1 MTAPPQ
7 TYATQRRRTYLIGRA
22 RPQALIGRNRETG
35 EILIIVVGAFLG
47 MMSGLLIPMLT
58 FRIVGLVGFPML
70 ALSAVYM
77 PYRGRTFYR
86 WFEVSRSFRRTLRRG
101 ARYRS
106 GAPEAGVTLDG
117 REIEIGTPPGVGR
130 VKWLAAAFGP
140 DEIAVLLHPDR
151 RAITAAIEIE
161 GPGVGLR
168 DSEDQEAL
176 VERFGT
182 LLKHVANGDGHVTRL
197 QMLARTLPADPDAHA
212 NDVRERG
219 DTAAPGWIQD
229 SYDQLQS
236 MVSTSSEQHRA
247 YLVACMV
254 HSREL
259 GHEAQTV
266 AKAARTA
273 PGQYGGASLPQ
284 ARGGLRGGP
293 IAKARGKMSQ
303 DEALAVIMA
312 RELTDICARLT
323 EADIRVR
330 QPLGEARLA
339 SLVHSMYDPDHPID
353 HIQAMSQRN
362 AWPAE
367 LDARQPTYLQ
377 AKTRESDTREPW
389 CHATAWVKEWP
400 MTPVGVNFLA
410 PLLVHTPDVIRTVA
424 VCMDLEPTEV
434 AIERMLTEKTNDAA
448 EASRAAKMNRTVDP
462 RDVAAHSRI
471 DQRGDDLASGAAGVN
486 LVGYLTVSSPNPE
499 ALARDKRTIRASAG
513 KSYLKLEWCD
523 REHHRA
529 FVNTLPFATGIRR

>member
-1 MTAPPQ
+1 MT
-7 TYATQRRRTYLIGRA
+7 TQSHTMTPRRTYLIGRA
-22 RPQALIGRNRETG
+22 RPNAIVGKNRETG
-35 EILIIVVGAFLG
+35 EIALIIVGAFLG
-47 MMSGLLIPMLT
+47 MMSGLLVPVLSL
-58 FRIVGLVGFPML
+58 RIVCLVGFPML
-70 ALSAVYM
+70 ALAIVYV
-77 PYRGRTFYR
+77 PYKGRTFYK
-86 WFEVSRSFRRTLRRG
+86 WFEINRSFKRSLRRG
-101 ARYRS
+101 TAYRS
-106 GAPEAGVTLDG
+106 SAMEAGVSSDG
-117 REIEIGTPPGVGR
+117 REVEIGPPPGIGR
-130 VKWLAAAFGP
+130 ISWLAAPFGP
-140 DEIAVLLHPDR
+140 DEIAVLLHADR
-151 RAITAAIEIE
+151 RTVTAAIEIE

-176 VERFGT
+176 VDRFGT
-182 LLKHVANGDGHVTRL
+182 LLKHVANGDGFVTRL

-212 NDVRERG
+212 KDVAQRG
-219 DTAAPGWIQD
+219 DKASPGWLQD

-247 YLVACMV
+247 YLVACM
-254 HSREL
+254 HYSREL
-259 GHEAQTV
+259 AAEAN
-266 AKAARTA
+266 AIARAAR
-273 PGQYGGASLPQ
+273 PHGGRKLDRDA
-284 ARGGLRGGP
+284 GLA
-293 IAKARGKMSQ
+293 I
-303 DEALAVIMA
+303 VMA
-312 RELTDICARLT
+312 RELTDICARLA

-330 QPLGEARLA
+330 QPLGQSRLA

-353 HIQAMSQRN
+353 HIQAMTKRN

-367 LDARQPTYLQ
+367 LDAVEPTFLQ
-377 AKTRESDTREPW
+377 AKTRESTTRAPW

-434 AIERMLTEKTNDAA
+434 AIERMLTEKTNDDA
-448 EASRAAKMNRTVDP
+448 EASRQAKMNRTVDP
-462 RDVAAHSRI
+462 RDIAAHGRL
-471 DQRGDDLASGAAGVN
+471 DQRGEDLASGAAGVN
-486 LVGYLTVSSPNPE
+486 LVGYITVSSRSPE

>member
-1 MTAPPQ
+1 MTTSTHLAAP
-7 TYATQRRRTYLIGRA
+7 RRTYMIGRA
-22 RPQALIGRNRETG
+22 RPNAIVGKNRETG
-35 EILIIVVGAFLG
+35 EIALIVVGAFLG
-47 MMSGLLIPMLT
+47 MMSGLLIPVLSA
-58 FRIVGLVGFPML
+58 RIPALVGFPML
-70 ALSAVYM
+70 ALAAVYV

-86 WFEVSRSFRRTLRRG
+86 WFEIDRSFRRLLRSG
-101 ARYRS
+101 ATYRS
-106 GAPEAGVTLDG
+106 GAAEAGVRLSGHEVDVVP
-117 REIEIGTPPGVGR
+117 PPGVGR
-130 VKWLAAAFGP
+130 ITWLSAPFGP
-140 DEIAVLLHPDR
+140 DELAVLLHADR
-151 RAITAAIEIE
+151 RTVTAAIEIE

-176 VERFGT
+176 VDRFGV
-182 LLKHVANGDGHVTRL
+182 LLKHVANGDGFVTRL

-212 NDVRERG
+212 KDVAVRG
-219 DTAAPGWIQD
+219 DDRAAGWLQE
-229 SYDQLQS
+229 SYDELQS

-247 YLVACMV
+247 YLVACM
-254 HSREL
+254 HYGREL
-259 GHEAQTV
+259 AAESAAI
-266 AKAARTA
+266 AKAARTSA
-273 PGQYGGASLPQ
+273 GGG
-284 ARGGLRGGP
+284 RRMT
-293 IAKARGKMSQ
+293 K
-303 DEALAVIMA
+303 DEGLAVVMA
-312 RELTDICARLT
+312 RELTDICARLA

-330 QPLGEARLA
+330 QPLGQARLA

-353 HIQAMSQRN
+353 HIQAMSKRN

-367 LDARQPTYLQ
+367 LDAREATYMQ
-377 AKTRESDTREPW
+377 AKTRESATRAPW

-424 VCMDLEPTEV
+424 VAMDLEPTEL

-462 RDVAAHSRI
+462 RDIAAHGRV

-486 LVGYLTVSSPNPE
+486 LVGWITVSSRNPE
-499 ALARDKRTIRASAG
+499 ALARDRRTIRASAG
-513 KSYLKLEWCD
+513 KAYLKLEWCD

>member
-1 MTAPPQ
+1 MTQSHAITP
-7 TYATQRRRTYLIGRA
+7 RRTYLIGRA
-22 RPQALIGRNRETG
+22 RPNAVIGKNRETG
-35 EILIIVVGAFLG
+35 EIALIVVGAFLG
-47 MMSGLLIPMLT
+47 MMSGLLVPMLT
-58 FRIVGLVGFPML
+58 LRIVALVGFPML
-70 ALSAVYM
+70 ALAAVYV
-77 PYRGRTFYR
+77 PYKHRTFYK
-86 WFEVSRSFRRTLRRG
+86 WFEINRSFKRTVRTN
-101 ARYRS
+101 AVYRS
-106 GAPEAGVTLDG
+106 GATEAGTHLDG
-117 REIEIGTPPGVGR
+117 REVEIGPPPGIGR
-130 VKWLAAAFGP
+130 ISWLSAPFGP
-140 DEIAVLLHPDR
+140 DEIAVLLHADR
-151 RAITAAIEIE
+151 RTVTAAIEIE

-176 VERFGT
+176 VDRFGT
-182 LLKHVANGDGHVTRL
+182 LLKHVANGDGFVTRL

-212 NDVRERG
+212 KDVAQRG
-219 DTAAPGWIQD
+219 DAHSPEWLRD

-247 YLVACMV
+247 YLVACM
-254 HSREL
+254 HYTREL
-259 GHEAQTV
+259 AAEAQ
-266 AKAARTA
+266 AMARAARASTT
-273 PGQYGGASLPQ
+273 GGRFRRLDKDA
-284 ARGGLRGGP
+284 G
-293 IAKARGKMSQ
+293 
-303 DEALAVIMA
+303 LAVVMA
-312 RELTDICARLT
+312 RELTDICARLA

-330 QPLGEARLA
+330 QPLGQSRLA

-353 HIQAMSQRN
+353 HIQAMTKRN

-367 LDARQPTYLQ
+367 LDAMEPTYLQ
-377 AKTRESDTREPW
+377 AKTRESSTRAPW

-424 VCMDLEPTEV
+424 VTMDLEPTEV

-448 EASRAAKMNRTVDP
+448 DASRAAKMNRTVDP
-462 RDVAAHSRI
+462 RDVAAHGRL
-471 DQRGDDLASGAAGVN
+471 DQRGEDLASGAAGVN
-486 LVGYLTVSSPNPE
+486 LVGYITVSSRSPE

>member
-1 MTAPPQ
+1 MT
-7 TYATQRRRTYLIGRA
+7 TQSHPITPRRTYLIGRA
-22 RPQALIGRNRETG
+22 RPNAIIGKNRETG
-35 EILIIVVGAFLG
+35 EIALIIAGAFVG
-47 MMSGLLIPMLT
+47 MMCGLLVPVLSL
-58 FRIVGLVGFPML
+58 RIVLLAGFPML
-70 ALSAVYM
+70 ALAAVYV

-86 WFEVSRSFRRTLRRG
+86 WYEVNRSYKRVLRKG
-101 ARYRS
+101 TTYRS
-106 GAPEAGVTLDG
+106 AAMEAGTRLDG
-117 REIEIGTPPGVGR
+117 REVEIGPPPGIGR
-130 VKWLAAAFGP
+130 INWLSAPFGP
-140 DEIAVLLHPDR
+140 DEIAVLLHADR
-151 RAITAAIEIE
+151 RTVTAAIEIE

-176 VERFGT
+176 VDRFGT
-182 LLKHVANGDGHVTRL
+182 LLKHVANGDGFVTRI

-212 NDVRERG
+212 KDVAQRG
-219 DTAAPGWIQD
+219 DPHAPRWLLD
-229 SYDQLQS
+229 SYDQLLS

-247 YLVACMV
+247 YLVACM
-254 HSREL
+254 HYTREL
-259 GHEAQTV
+259 AAEAH
-266 AKAARTA
+266 AIARATRHA
-273 PGQYGGASLPQ
+273 GGRRQRLDKDA
-284 ARGGLRGGP
+284 G
-293 IAKARGKMSQ
+293 
-303 DEALAVIMA
+303 LAVVMA
-312 RELTDICARLT
+312 RELTDICARLA

-330 QPLGEARLA
+330 QPLGQSRLA

-353 HIQAMSQRN
+353 HIQAMSKRN

-367 LDARQPTYLQ
+367 LDAVEPTYLQ
-377 AKTRESDTREPW
+377 AKTRESTTRAPW

-424 VCMDLEPTEV
+424 VTMDLEPTEV
-434 AIERMLTEKTNDAA
+434 AIERMLTEKTNDEA

-462 RDVAAHSRI
+462 RDIAAHGRL
-471 DQRGDDLASGAAGVN
+471 DQRGEDLASGAAGVN
-486 LVGYLTVSSPNPE
+486 LVGYITVSSRSPE

>member
-1 MTAPPQ
+1 MTIEAQSHPIAP
-7 TYATQRRRTYLIGRA
+7 RRTYLIGRA
-22 RPQALIGRNRETG
+22 RPNAIVGKNRETG
-35 EILIIVVGAFLG
+35 EIALIIAGGFVG
-47 MMSGLLIPMLT
+47 MMCGLLVPVLML
-58 FRIVGLVGFPML
+58 RIVTLVGFPML
-70 ALSAVYM
+70 ALGIVYV

-86 WFEVSRSFRRTLRRG
+86 WFEINRSYRRILRRG
-101 ARYRS
+101 ATYRS
-106 GAPEAGVTLDG
+106 AAAEAGTQFDG
-117 REIEIGTPPGVGR
+117 REVEIGPPPGIGHIN
-130 VKWLAAAFGP
+130 WLAAPFGP
-140 DEIAVLLHPDR
+140 DEIAVLLHADR
-151 RAITAAIEIE
+151 RTVTAAIEIE

-176 VERFGT
+176 VDRFGT
-182 LLKHVANGDGHVTRL
+182 LLKHVANGDGFVTRL

-212 NDVRERG
+212 KDVERRG
-219 DTAAPGWIQD
+219 DQSSPDWLKD

-247 YLVACMV
+247 YLVACM
-254 HSREL
+254 HYTREL
-259 GHEAQTV
+259 ASEGQAM
-266 AKAARTA
+266 AR
-273 PGQYGGASLPQ
+273 AS
-284 ARGGLRGGP
+284 RHS
-293 IAKARGKMSQ
+293 GKRI
-303 DEALAVIMA
+303 DRDAGLAVVMA

-330 QPLGEARLA
+330 QPLGQSRLA

-367 LDARQPTYLQ
+367 LDAMEPTYLQ
-377 AKTRESDTREPW
+377 AKTRESVTRTPW
-389 CHATAWVKEWP
+389 CHSTAWVKEWP

-424 VCMDLEPTEV
+424 VCMDLEPTEL
-434 AIERMLTEKTNDAA
+434 AIERMLTEKTNDEA
-448 EASRAAKMNRTVDP
+448 EASRQAKMNRTVDP
-462 RDVAAHSRI
+462 RDIAAHGRL
-471 DQRGDDLASGAAGVN
+471 DQRGEDLASGAAGVN
-486 LVGYLTVSSPNPE
+486 LVGYITVSSRSPE

>member
-1 MTAPPQ
+1 MTAPPN
-7 TYATQRRRTYLIGRA
+7 TLTRRRTYLIGRG
-22 RPQALIGRNRETG
+22 RPQAIVGRNRETG
-35 EILIIVVGAFLG
+35 EIALIVVGAFLG
-47 MMSGLLIPMLT
+47 MISGLVIPNLT
-58 FRIVGLVGFPML
+58 LRIVGLAGFPLL

-86 WFEVSRSFRRTLRRG
+86 WFEITRSFRRTQRHG
-101 ARYRS
+101 ATYRS
-106 GAPEAGVTLDG
+106 GAPEAGITLDG
-117 REIEIGTPPGVGR
+117 REAEVGAPHGVGR
-130 VKWLAAAFGP
+130 VRWLAAAFGP
-140 DEIAVLLHPDR
+140 DELAVLLHTDR
-151 RAITAAIEIE
+151 KTITAAIEIE

-219 DTAAPGWIQD
+219 NDGSPPWIQD
-229 SYDQLQS
+229 SYEQLAS

-247 YLVACMV
+247 YLVACMH

-259 GHEAQTV
+259 SNEAQTI
-266 AKAARTA
+266 ARAART
-273 PGQYGGASLPQ
+273 GGRES
-284 ARGGLRGGP
+284 RSR
-293 IAKARGKMSQ
+293 RMSR
-303 DEALAVIMA
+303 DEALAIVMA

-339 SLVHSMYDPDHPID
+339 SLIHSMYDPDHPID
-353 HIQAMSQRN
+353 HIQAMSKRN

-367 LDARQPTYLQ
+367 LDAREATYLQ

-400 MTPVGVNFLA
+400 MTPIGVNFLA

-424 VCMDLEPTEV
+424 VCMDLEPTEI
-434 AIERMLTEKTNDAA
+434 AIERMLTEKTNDEA

-462 RDVAAHSRI
+462 RDVAAHGRV

-486 LVGYLTVSSPNPE
+486 LVGYITVSSPHPE

>member
-1 MTAPPQ
+1 MTVPPQ
-7 TYATQRRRTYLIGRA
+7 TFGRRRTYLIGRS
-22 RPQALIGRNRETG
+22 RPQALVGRNRETG
-35 EILIIVVGAFLG
+35 EIALIVAGAFLG
-47 MMSGLLIPMLT
+47 MMSGILIPTLT
-58 FRIVGLVGFPML
+58 LRLVGLIGFPFL
-70 ALSAVYM
+70 ALAAVYM
-77 PYRGRTFYR
+77 PYQGRTFYK
-86 WFEVSRSFRRTLRRG
+86 WFEINRSFRRTHRRG
-101 ARYRS
+101 ATYRS
-106 GAPEAGVTLDG
+106 GAAEAGVRLDG
-117 REIEIGTPPGVGR
+117 TEVEVGSPPGVGGVR
-130 VKWLAAAFGP
+130 WLAAAFGP
-140 DEIAVLLHPDR
+140 DELAVLLHSDR
-151 RAITAAIEIE
+151 GTVTAAIEIE

-219 DTAAPGWIQD
+219 DTGAPAWIQE
-229 SYDQLQS
+229 SYEQLAS

-247 YLVACMV
+247 YLVACMH

-259 GHEAQTV
+259 GHEAQTI
-266 AKAARTA
+266 ARAARKGRGR
-273 PGQYGGASLPQ
+273 GQ
-284 ARGGLRGGP
+284 R
-293 IAKARGKMSQ
+293 MSQ

-339 SLVHSMYDPDHPID
+339 SLIHSMYDPDHPID
-353 HIQAMSQRN
+353 HIQAMSRRN

-367 LDARQPTYLQ
+367 LDAREATYLQ
-377 AKTRESDTREPW
+377 AKTRESGTREPW

-424 VCMDLEPTEV
+424 VCMDLEPTEI
-434 AIERMLTEKTNDAA
+434 AIERMLTEKTNDEA

-462 RDVAAHSRI
+462 RDVAAHSRV

-486 LVGYLTVSSPNPE
+486 LVGYITVSSPHPE

>member
-1 MTAPPQ
+1 MTTQSHPIAP
-7 TYATQRRRTYLIGRA
+7 RRTYLIGRA
-22 RPQALIGRNRETG
+22 RPNAIIGKNRETG
-35 EILIIVVGAFLG
+35 EIALIIAGAFVG
-47 MMSGLLIPMLT
+47 MMCGLLVPVLSA
-58 FRIVGLVGFPML
+58 RIVLLVGFPLL
-70 ALSAVYM
+70 ALAAVYV

-86 WFEVSRSFRRTLRRG
+86 WYEVNRSYKRILRQG
-101 ARYRS
+101 TAYRS
-106 GAPEAGVTLDG
+106 GAMEAGTRLDG
-117 REIEIGTPPGVGR
+117 REVEVGPPPGIGR
-130 VKWLAAAFGP
+130 INWLSAPFGP
-140 DEIAVLLHPDR
+140 DEIAVLLHADR
-151 RAITAAIEIE
+151 RTVTAAIEIE

-176 VERFGT
+176 VDRFGT
-182 LLKHVANGDGHVTRL
+182 LLKHVANGDGFVTRI

-212 NDVRERG
+212 KDVAQRG
-219 DTAAPGWIQD
+219 DPGAPRWLLD
-229 SYDQLQS
+229 SYDQLLS

-247 YLVACMV
+247 YLVACM
-254 HSREL
+254 HYTREL
-259 GHEAQTV
+259 AAEAQ
-266 AKAARTA
+266 AIARAARQA
-273 PGQYGGASLPQ
+273 GGRRQRLDKDA
-284 ARGGLRGGP
+284 G
-293 IAKARGKMSQ
+293 IAI
-303 DEALAVIMA
+303 VMA
-312 RELTDICARLT
+312 RELTDICARLA

-330 QPLGEARLA
+330 QPLGQSRLA

-353 HIQAMSQRN
+353 HIQAMSKRN

-367 LDARQPTYLQ
+367 LDAVEPTYLQ
-377 AKTRESDTREPW
+377 AKTRESTTRAPW

-424 VCMDLEPTEV
+424 VTMDLEPTEL
-434 AIERMLTEKTNDAA
+434 AIERMLTEKTNDEA

-462 RDVAAHSRI
+462 RDIAAHGRL
-471 DQRGDDLASGAAGVN
+471 DQRGEGLASGAAGVN
-486 LVGYLTVSSPNPE
+486 LVGYITVSSRSPE

>member
-1 MTAPPQ
+1 MTTDSHVSHTVTP
-7 TYATQRRRTYLIGRA
+7 RRTYLIGRA
-22 RPQALIGRNRETG
+22 RPNAIVGRNRESG
-35 EILIIVVGAFLG
+35 EIALIIAGAFLG
-47 MMSGLLIPMLT
+47 MMCGLVVPVLSL
-58 FRIVGLVGFPML
+58 RIVLLTGFPLL
-70 ALSAVYM
+70 ALAAVYV
-77 PYRGRTFYR
+77 PYRHRTFYK
-86 WFEVSRSFRRTLRRG
+86 WFEINRSYKRTVKNG
-101 ARYRS
+101 AAYRS
-106 GAPEAGVTLDG
+106 GAMEAGTRLDG
-117 REIEIGTPPGVGR
+117 REIEIGPPPGIGR
-130 VKWLAAAFGP
+130 ITWLAAPFGP
-140 DEIAVLLHPDR
+140 DEIAVLLHADR
-151 RAITAAIEIE
+151 KTVTAAIEIE

-176 VERFGT
+176 VDRFGT
-182 LLKHVANGDGHVTRL
+182 LLKHVANGDGFVTRL

-212 NDVRERG
+212 KDVAVRGNDR
-219 DTAAPGWIQD
+219 APAWLQQ

-247 YLVACMV
+247 YLVACM
-254 HSREL
+254 HYTREL
-259 GHEAQTV
+259 AAEAQ
-266 AKAARTA
+266 AMARAAR
-273 PGQYGGASLPQ
+273 PQ
-284 ARGGLRGGP
+284 AGRKLDRDAG
-293 IAKARGKMSQ
+293 
-303 DEALAVIMA
+303 LAVVMA
-312 RELTDICARLT
+312 RELTDICSRLQ

-330 QPLGEARLA
+330 QPLGQGRLA
-339 SLVHSMYDPDHPID
+339 SLIHSMYDPDHPID
-353 HIQAMSQRN
+353 HIQAMTRRN

-367 LDARQPTYLQ
+367 LDAREPTYLQ
-377 AKTRESDTREPW
+377 AKTRESATREPW

-424 VCMDLEPTEV
+424 VTMDLEPTEV

-462 RDVAAHSRI
+462 RDVQAHHRL
-471 DQRGDDLASGAAGVN
+471 DQRGEDLASGAAGVN
-486 LVGYLTVSSPNPE
+486 LVGWITVSSRSPE